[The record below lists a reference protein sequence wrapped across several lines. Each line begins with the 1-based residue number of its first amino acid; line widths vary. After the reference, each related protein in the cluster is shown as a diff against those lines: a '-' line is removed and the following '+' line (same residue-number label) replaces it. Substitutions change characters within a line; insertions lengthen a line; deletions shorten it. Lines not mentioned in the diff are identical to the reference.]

1 MAEPISQ
8 HVSHCILCG
17 KCLQACPLLKAT
29 GREELGPR
37 SKSDLCRVLAE
48 DPDRLSETDVAR
60 LAGLC
65 LGCGRCREVCS
76 QGQDVPGLVAAL
88 RAAHPN
94 FKSWLWKTWL
104 IRARQLWSPSAKAA
118 GLVPERFRTEKLG
131 PMLKMLADMTGGPG
145 LEPFLTP
152 TSYPDT
158 LRGEKLLLFAGCTA
172 NFVQGRWL
180 MAALKLLDG
189 LGVEVLP
196 GDFACCG
203 SGLKG
208 AGFADES
215 AAMAARNLA
224 VWREAGRPRI
234 AVFCASCLA
243 GLRAYDCFETEAESA
258 QWMDSLLPLSVAMRG
273 VAFVISGNVPERL
286 GYHHPCHAGPMDSDR
301 DFLRRVLGDR
311 LVRVTDEQCCGFG
324 GIMRLAA
331 PGLTE
336 PVNRQCWDALKGA
349 DAVLS
354 GCSACLAQLSATAPD
369 GVAVGHWLET
379 IR

>member
-1 MAEPISQ
+1 MSESLTE

-48 DPDRLSETDVAR
+48 APGLLSETDAAT

-104 IRARQLWSPSAKAA
+104 TRARQLWSPGSKAA

-131 PMLKMLADMTGGPG
+131 PMLKMLAGMSGGPG
-145 LEPFLTP
+145 LAPFLTP
-152 TSYPDT
+152 KTFPDT
-158 LRGEKLLLFAGCTA
+158 YCGEKLLLFAGCTA
-172 NFVQGRWL
+172 NYVQGRWL
-180 MAALKLLDG
+180 MAALRLLDG
-189 LGVEVLP
+189 LGTEVLP
-196 GDFACCG
+196 GEFACCG

-215 AAMAARNLA
+215 AAMAKRNVA
-224 VWREAGRPRI
+224 VWRDAGRPRI

-243 GLRAYDCFETEAESA
+243 GLRAYDCFESAEERSR
-258 QWMDSLLPLSVAMRG
+258 WGNSLLPLSESMRG
-273 VAFVISGNVPERL
+273 VEFVISGNTPESL
-286 GYHHPCHAGPMDSDR
+286 GYHHPCHAGADDPDR
-301 DFLRRVLGDR
+301 DFLREVLGDR
-311 LVRVTDEQCCGFG
+311 LVAATDDQCCGFG
-324 GIMRLAA
+324 GVMRLAA

-336 PVNRQCWDALKGA
+336 PVNRRCWEALGGA
-349 DAVLS
+349 DTVLS

-379 IR
+379 IK

>member
-1 MAEPISQ
+1 MAETIRE

-17 KCLQACPLLKAT
+17 KCLQVCPLLRAT

-48 DPDRLSETDVAR
+48 DPDKLSETDAAQ

-94 FKSWLWKTWL
+94 FRSWLWKTWL
-104 IRARQLWSPSAKAA
+104 TRARQLWSPGSKAA
-118 GLVPERFRTEKLG
+118 ALVPERFRTEKLG
-131 PMLKMLADMTGGPG
+131 PMLKMLAGMTGETG
-145 LEPFLTP
+145 LDPFLTP
-152 TSYPDT
+152 AAFPDT
-158 LRGEKLLLFAGCTA
+158 YRGEKLLLFAGCTA
-172 NFVQGRWL
+172 NYVQGRWRT
-180 MAALKLLDG
+180 AALRLLDG
-189 LGVEVLP
+189 LGAEVLP

-208 AGFADES
+208 AGFADE
-215 AAMAARNLA
+215 AGEMAARNVA
-224 VWREAGRPRI
+224 VWREAGRPRV

-243 GLRAYDCFETEAESA
+243 GLRAYECFESEAEQA
-258 QWMDSLLPLSVAMRG
+258 QWEQALLPLSEAVRRIEFM
-273 VAFVISGNVPERL
+273 ISDNAPDRI
-286 GYHHPCHAGPMDSDR
+286 GYHHPCHAGSGDPDR
-301 DFLRRVLGDR
+301 TLLRGVLGDR
-311 LVRVTDEQCCGFG
+311 LVAATDRECCGFG
-324 GIMRLAA
+324 GVMRLAA
-331 PGLTE
+331 PGLTK
-336 PVNRQCWDALKGA
+336 PVNRQCWDVLKGA
-349 DAVLS
+349 DVVLS

-369 GVAVGHWLET
+369 AVRVGHWLEI